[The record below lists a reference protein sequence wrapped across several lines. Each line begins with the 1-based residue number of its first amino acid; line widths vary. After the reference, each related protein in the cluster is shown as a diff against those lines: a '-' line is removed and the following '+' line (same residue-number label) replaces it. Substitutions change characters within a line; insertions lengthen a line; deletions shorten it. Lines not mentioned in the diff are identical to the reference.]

1 LDRRRGELKMEVKEY
16 HICKY
21 CREFIKRGK
30 VWNKD
35 AFGNGY
41 HHECYLKLQ
50 KYFSYLPQSDILGDD

>member
-1 LDRRRGELKMEVKEY
+1 MKEY

-21 CREFIKRGK
+21 CGKLIKRGK

-41 HHECYLKLQ
+41 LKLQ
-50 KYFSYLPQSDILGDD
+50 KYFSHLQQSDILGDD